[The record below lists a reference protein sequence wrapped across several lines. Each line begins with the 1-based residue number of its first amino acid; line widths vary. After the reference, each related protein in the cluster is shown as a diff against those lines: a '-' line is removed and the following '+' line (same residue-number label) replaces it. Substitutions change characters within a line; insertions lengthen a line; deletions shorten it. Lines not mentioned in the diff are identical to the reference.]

1 MYKQTTAS
9 KISSFVLSAEAR
21 FFLEPEQP
29 IAAGEEIPQYG
40 RFENTPV
47 WAEDKHLLYRPCDFL
62 KEKRF
67 ASRGGADL
75 VASHR
80 PPDDGLFYSSLGC

>member
-1 MYKQTTAS
+1 MS
-9 KISSFVLSAEAR
+9 
-21 FFLEPEQP
+21 